1 MPLVQLAIKLPPND
15 SLPIFFFFFSFFFIF
30 FLLLHLFIYSFQH
43 INKIIKYITCQN
55 NHIRIVEATPVS
67 EDPPPITQLIIN
79 I

>member
-1 MPLVQLAIKLPPND
+1 MIP
-15 SLPIFFFFFSFFFIF
+15 SLSFFFFHFFFHF

-67 EDPPPITQLIIN
+67 EDPHNHSIN
-79 I
+79 Y